1 MGNLFIFESNFKIT
15 KMLKRILLA
24 GVFGLF
30 MSYTFGQKIA
40 IVDVNQ
46 ILAEMEDYKA
56 AQKQLDQ
63 IASEWRQEISKEQ
76 DKVKSLYNKYQA
88 EQVLLTEDV
97 KKQREEE
104 IVAKEAEVREMNK
117 RRFGPE
123 GDLFKRRQQLVA
135 PIQDKVFAAIE
146 AYASERGFDI
156 IFDKGGSAGLLF
168 VKPEFDKTED
178 IKKKIK

>member
-1 MGNLFIFESNFKIT
+1 MSKKI
-15 KMLKRILLA
+15 LIAAVL
-24 GVFGLF
+24 GLMVHF
-30 MSYTFGQKIA
+30 TNAQRFA

-56 AQKQLDQ
+56 AQKQLDE
-63 IASEWRQEISKEQ
+63 IAAEWRQEISKEQ
-76 DKVKSLYNKYQA
+76 DKIKSLYNKYQA
-88 EQVLLTEDV
+88 EQVLLTDDI

-117 RRFGPE
+117 RRFGPD

-135 PIQDKVFAAIE
+135 PVQDKVFAAIE

-156 IFDKGGSAGLLF
+156 ILDKGGSAGLLF